1 MNIEA
6 NVHENFQ
13 AGMSFAD
20 KLRQK
25 PQKPPIYTGESEVDE
40 LDKASLSFM
49 PKLHLGSTNKMEPVL
64 QGLVVQYT
72 L

>member
-13 AGMSFAD
+13 TGMSFAD

-25 PQKPPIYTGESEVDE
+25 PQKPPIYTGENEVDE

-49 PKLHLGSTNKMEPVL
+49 PKLHLGSTNKMERVL